1 MPFLISNLSYILTF
15 CLLFPQKYVF
25 SRFGDFDDKILY
37 LCTVYLTHIN
47 LTAVTL

>member
-25 SRFGDFDDKILY
+25 SRFKDFDDKILY
-37 LCTVYLTHIN
+37 LCTVYLTRIN

>member
-1 MPFLISNLSYILTF
+1 MF
-15 CLLFPQKYVF
+15 F

-37 LCTVYLTHIN
+37 LGTAYLTRIN